1 MTAAAV
7 RFESHRLTHP
17 STSPPPESMVERR
30 YTEEEEALEIK
41 SLRRIIAAYANYQ
54 DAAERDV
61 ERYERSFKMLPT
73 AHKKLLFHLGLKYQ
87 SLRWCISMNASF
99 IMKMLE
105 AFEPPFD
112 MSQYVDDDV
121 HAHPSILHDHSHMD
135 CTHSSERGDCSIIAI
150 SRSNLSL
157 DEQHDSPKEYT
168 KRHEPSRETDNNKGG
183 EDHMAGCSQPVGNMG
198 MSQGAGIA
206 CNGDKNTGAAAY
218 FQDKDVSA
226 SSAIENVALRHCTAS
241 SLKLNVPPIDV
252 DKVRCIVR
260 NIVRD
265 WGDEGQKERDE
276 CYKPILEELNRLFPN
291 RSDQRPPSCLVPG
304 AGLGR
309 LALDISS
316 LGFVSQ
322 GNEFSYYMLIC
333 SNFILNHTQEAN
345 EWSIYPWIHSNCNSL
360 SDNDQL
366 RPVSFPDIHP
376 SSAGITEGFS
386 MCAGDFV
393 EVYSEESQESAWDAV
408 VTCFFLDTAHNIV
421 EYIEIISK
429 VLKDGGVWINLG
441 PLLYHFADSYG
452 PDDDMSI
459 ELSLEDVKKV
469 AYHYGFTM
477 EVEKMIETTYTA
489 NMKAMMQNRYR
500 AAFWTMRK
508 DASRSKACKPR

>member
-1 MTAAAV
+1 MG
-7 RFESHRLTHP
+7 
-17 STSPPPESMVERR
+17 ERR
-30 YTEEEEALEIK
+30 YTEQEEALEIK

-61 ERYERSFKMLPT
+61 KRYERSFKMLPP
-73 AHKKLLFHLGLKYQ
+73 AHKELLFHLGLKYQ
-87 SLRWCISMNASF
+87 RLRWCISMNASF
-99 IMKMLE
+99 IMNMLE

-112 MSQYVDDDV
+112 MSQYVDVDDNDIPV
-121 HAHPSILHDHSHMD
+121 NMHEHSHAHFA
-135 CTHSSERGDCSIIAI
+135 HSSERGDCSGISV
-150 SRSNLSL
+150 SRSNSSSH
-157 DEQHDSPKEYT
+157 EQHDCPKEDAKT
-168 KRHEPSRETDNNKGG
+168 HESSKQTDNKKDQEN
-183 EDHMAGCSQPVGNMG
+183 HMSGCSQPVGNKFG
-198 MSQGAGIA
+198 TSQGGGVS
-206 CNGDKNTGAAAY
+206 CNGDETASTTAY
-218 FQDKDVSA
+218 CQDKDCSA
-226 SSAIENVALRHCTAS
+226 SSAVENVKPRNCAAS
-241 SLKLNVPPIDV
+241 LSKLNVPPIDV

-265 WGDEGQKERDE
+265 WAQEGQKERDQ
-276 CYKPILEELNRLFPN
+276 CYKPILEELDRLFPD
-291 RSDQRPPSCLVPG
+291 RSKQMPPSCLVPG

-309 LALDISS
+309 LALEISS
-316 LGFVSQ
+316 LGFISQ

-333 SNFILNHTQEAN
+333 SSFILNHTQEAN
-345 EWSIYPWIHSNCNSL
+345 EWTIYPWIHSNCNSL

-376 SSAGITEGFS
+376 SSRITEGFS

-421 EYIEIISK
+421 EYIEIVSK

-469 AYHYGFTM
+469 AYHYGFVM

-489 NMKAMMQNRYR
+489 NMRAMMQNRYR

-508 DASRSKACKPR
+508 NASRSKAQKRQ

>member
-1 MTAAAV
+1 MASHCQP
-7 RFESHRLTHP
+7 FEEKKNIKQTNDGLSPAIFGSRRLLTHP
-17 STSPPPESMVERR
+17 EKQSTSPPPEKMGERR
-30 YTEEEEALEIK
+30 YTEQEEALEIK

-61 ERYERSFKMLPT
+61 KRYERSFKMLPP
-73 AHKKLLFHLGLKYQ
+73 AHKELLFHLGLKYQ
-87 SLRWCISMNASF
+87 RLRWCISMNASF
-99 IMKMLE
+99 IMNMLE

-112 MSQYVDDDV
+112 MSQ
-121 HAHPSILHDHSHMD
+121 
-135 CTHSSERGDCSIIAI
+135 
-150 SRSNLSL
+150 SNLSL
-157 DEQHDSPKEYT
+157 DEQHDSPKEDT
-168 KRHEPSRETDNNKGG
+168 KTHESSRETDNKKVT
-183 EDHMAGCSQPVGNMG
+183 P
-198 MSQGAGIA
+198 
-206 CNGDKNTGAAAY
+206 
-218 FQDKDVSA
+218 
-226 SSAIENVALRHCTAS
+226 RHCTAS
-241 SLKLNVPPIDV
+241 LFKLNVPPIDV

-265 WGDEGQKERDE
+265 WGEEGQKERDE

-309 LALDISS
+309 LALEISS

-345 EWSIYPWIHSNCNSL
+345 EWTIYPWIHSNCNSL

-477 EVEKMIETTYTA
+477 EVEKMIETTYTS
-489 NMKAMMQNRYR
+489 NMKAMMQNRYH